1 MTGTPARGIAI
12 PWIAAALIGL
22 FAFDNILLG
31 AFLGKLTPFV
41 AILGAG
47 GILLLLTLLVRAEP
61 RHAAVDRISVATL
74 LTCFAIAACL
84 FVVGGEGR
92 FLYANFDWQV
102 RDAVLG
108 DMGHNPWPFA
118 YAVDGTA
125 YVLRAPVGMYLVP
138 ALLGGVSQTARDLA
152 LLASNS
158 VMLGLLLALGGS
170 LFERRSRWIALLVF
184 VLFSGLDIVGTQIV
198 VSNGGYASF
207 DHLER
212 WMAMMQYSSA
222 ITQILWVPQHAM
234 AGWAAA
240 VLYLLWRRE
249 MLSPAFLIS
258 VIPLSALWSP
268 LALLG
273 TIPFALFAGIRL
285 TVARK
290 LSASLI
296 GVAVVSVI
304 IAAPGLLYLTTDAGK
319 VVSGFQAFA
328 LLHYVLFILFEVGLY
343 LLLVWS
349 RRAEVALDKASF
361 AIVAGSLLLM
371 PLYHIGSG
379 EDFMMRASIMP
390 LALLAY
396 FVAQCVTL
404 DYRASRSRIA
414 LMLVLAFGA
423 VTGLKEVTRAVR
435 NQPAPPPQ
443 CTLVDVWTQQG
454 ERIEPINIYVARAT
468 ALPAFIQPRTP
479 ALVQPSKDHKP
490 CWKRPWVTP
499 R

>member
-1 MTGTPARGIAI
+1 MTETPERGIAI
-12 PWIAAALIGL
+12 SRIAAALIGL

-31 AFLGKLTPFV
+31 AFLGKLAPFV

-47 GILLLLTLLVRAEP
+47 SILLLLTLLIRAEP
-61 RHAAVDRISVATL
+61 RRAAIDRISVATL
-74 LTCFAIAACL
+74 LTCFGIAACL
-84 FVVGGEGR
+84 LVVGGEGR

-102 RDAVLG
+102 RDAVLA
-108 DMGHNPWPFA
+108 DMGLNPWPFA
-118 YAVDGTA
+118 YNIDGA
-125 YVLRAPVGMYLVP
+125 AHILRAPVGMYLIP
-138 ALLGGVSQTARDLA
+138 ALLGGTSQTTRDLA

-158 VMLGLLLALGGS
+158 VMLGLLLALGAS

-198 VSNGGYASF
+198 ASNGGYASF

-222 ITQILWVPQHAM
+222 ITQIFWVPQHAM

-249 MLSPAFLIS
+249 MLGPAYFIS
-258 VIPLSALWSP
+258 VVPLSALWSP

-285 TVARK
+285 LLARK
-290 LSASLI
+290 LSPVLI
-296 GVAVVSVI
+296 GVAVISVI
-304 IAAPGLLYLTTDAGK
+304 IAAPALLYLTTDAGK
-319 VVSGFQAFA
+319 VESGFQSFP
-328 LLHYVLFILFEVGLY
+328 LLHYALFVLFEVGIY
-343 LLLVWS
+343 LVLVWS
-349 RRAEVALDKASF
+349 RRADVALDKASF
-361 AIVAGSLLLM
+361 AIVAGSLLVM
-371 PLYHIGSG
+371 PLYHIGNG

-396 FVAQCVTL
+396 CVARSVCVGDLT
-404 DYRASRSRIA
+404 SRHRIA
-414 LMLVLAFGA
+414 VTLVLAIGA
-423 VTGLKEVTRAVR
+423 VTGLKEVMRAVR

-443 CTLVDVWTQQG
+443 CTLVDVWAHQG
-454 ERIEPINIYVARAT
+454 ERIEPIGIYVARAT

-479 ALVQPSKDHKP
+479 ALVEPSKDHNA
-490 CWKRPWVTP
+490 CWERPWVAP